1 MKKLRP
7 KSGFTLVELLIYISL
22 VSIFVSGAISFM
34 LNVLSTREKVYQQ
47 QTVEQNA
54 RAAIARIAYEIR
66 RANNIQGISSD
77 ELTLNNE
84 SSNTK
89 ISLISGRIQ
98 ITTGGTGPYYLTSN
112 QINVLSPPDAPKP
125 LFTNLSTTNKNSK
138 NILVSVTAS
147 NIPSFYGTRYKAL
160 ITSNQ
165 STEINGQFNAARM
178 LLMNA
183 SGALL
188 SNDNRQIT
196 NTTLQNSGST
206 DITISNITISW
217 TGGVAA
223 SRLTSVTING
233 SNAWTGSAA
242 SGTAIPINNGIIRAS
257 NPAVSI
263 IFNFNNS
270 MAGAVFNIIYTMTD
284 SSTKNTTISFN

>member
-77 ELTLNNE
+77 ELTL
-84 SSNTK
+84 
-89 ISLISGRIQ
+89 
-98 ITTGGTGPYYLTSN
+98 N

>member
-84 SSNTK
+84 SSNTI

-98 ITTGGTGPYYLTSN
+98 ITTGGTGPYYLTS
-112 QINVLSPPDAPKP
+112 
-125 LFTNLSTTNKNSK
+125 TNKNSK